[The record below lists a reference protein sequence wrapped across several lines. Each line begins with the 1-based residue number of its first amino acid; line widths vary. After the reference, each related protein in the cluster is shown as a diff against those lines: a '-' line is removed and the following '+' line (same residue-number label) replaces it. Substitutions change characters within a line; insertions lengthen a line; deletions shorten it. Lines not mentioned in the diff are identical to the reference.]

1 MTGNDQFP
9 MTNGERKYPE
19 RQLPRITLDGLPQRR
34 SNMLDWIIMAGGVA
48 LFAVLLFF
56 WERWTEM
63 ERELFANGNGCYLE

>member
-1 MTGNDQFP
+1 
-9 MTNGERKYPE
+9 MTNGERKFPE
-19 RQLPRITLDGLPQRR
+19 RQLSRITLDWLPQRR
-34 SNMLDWIIMAGGVA
+34 SNVLDWIIMAGGVA

>member
-1 MTGNDQFP
+1 MTGNDQFS
-9 MTNGERKYPE
+9 MTNGERKFPE
-19 RQLPRITLDGLPQRR
+19 RQLSRITLDWLPQRR

>member
-1 MTGNDQFP
+1 

-48 LFAVLLFF
+48 IFAMLLFF
-56 WERWTEM
+56 WVRWTEM
-63 ERELFANGNGCYLE
+63 EREFVANGNGCYLE